1 MSNLPPDQERQI
13 LEYIKTDQLI
23 HAIKLYREITGV
35 GLAEAKSA
43 VEAMGRG
50 ESVNIPTPPTRL
62 EDPLLETRVK
72 EMLAKRKKIEAI
84 KIYRESHRV
93 GLKEAKDVIDQ
104 MEAAMRREGSSMNTS
119 MPFEPA
125 ISNDPF
131 AEDSFGNRTKLML
144 TVVVLL
150 LALGGAVV
158 FFLVR

>member
-1 MSNLPPDQERQI
+1 MSNFSPDQERQI
-13 LEYIKTDQLI
+13 REYIQADQLI
-23 HAIKLYREITGV
+23 RAIKLYREITSV

-50 ESVNIPTPPTRL
+50 ENVSIPAPQTRL
-62 EDPLLETRVK
+62 DDPLLETKIK
-72 EMLAKRKKIEAI
+72 EMLAKRKKIDAI
-84 KIYRESHRV
+84 KIYREAHRV

-131 AEDSFGNRTKLML
+131 AEDALGNRTRLIL
-144 TVVVLL
+144 TIVILL
-150 LALGGAVV
+150 LALGGAAV